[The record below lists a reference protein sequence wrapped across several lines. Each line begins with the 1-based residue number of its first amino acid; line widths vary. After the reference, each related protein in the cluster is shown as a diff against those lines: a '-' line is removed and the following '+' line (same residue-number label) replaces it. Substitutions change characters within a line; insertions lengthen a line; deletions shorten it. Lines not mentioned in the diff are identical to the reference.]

1 MASTKKSAKKE
12 TRRDAPAPV
21 GASKTKAGA
30 DKASADKA
38 SAPEKPAAAD
48 AGKGEAKSSNAAPQ
62 KPEQGDAML
71 PSGAILASA
80 ESQEEHDLAV
90 YTSFAGKFWKGTARR
105 KAWLLT
111 GGVATFIVFNLA
123 VQIGINRWNAYFFNA
138 LEQKDVATATTAI
151 LMFVALTLMAAAVAV
166 GMVQFRMRLQVAWR
180 QWLTGELSSRW
191 LAEQRFYRLSISA
204 PEVDAPEFR
213 MAEDARIATE
223 PVVDFVIGIANAGL
237 LAIAFLGVLWGV
249 GGSITISG
257 YTIPGYMVFA
267 SILYAVFMSGCMA
280 KLGMPLVQKVERKN
294 EAEARLR
301 FELGRVREN
310 AEQIALIGGEKDEKS
325 SLGGTLRFLVNRW
338 LEVVKQQARMT
349 WFINGNAVLAPV
361 FPLLI
366 AAPKYLSGEM
376 TLGSLM
382 QTSAAFVQ
390 VQLALNWLVE
400 NYVRVAEWLASVS
413 RVVGLWGALSDL
425 DQSVGETPDE
435 RIVVDKSPDDAIHL
449 SGVWIGQHDGRI
461 VIEDADAKIT
471 SGERVLLTGESG
483 TGKSTLVRAIAG
495 LWPWGSG
502 KILVPA
508 DAEIAFLPQRPYIP
522 LGTLRNAITYS
533 TKKKRVSD
541 QAIKDAMRR
550 CGLRHLLPRLDEEER
565 WDKVLSGGE
574 QQRLAFTRL
583 VVLKPDIVIMD
594 EATSALDEDSQAS
607 MMELFRHE
615 LKGVTLISVG
625 HRPGLEEFHE
635 RKLTLQRHPGHARA
649 RAPAS
654 EGRGARLL
662 SRLLRRSLR
671 PRPSVDPGHAD

>member
-1 MASTKKSAKKE
+1 MARPKSKNN
-12 TRRDAPAPV
+12 RDALATDLDSAERSRALL
-21 GASKTKAGA
+21 GESNSKKLSQTRSPDAIDA
-30 DKASADKA
+30 DLES
-38 SAPEKPAAAD
+38 
-48 AGKGEAKSSNAAPQ
+48 
-62 KPEQGDAML
+62 
-71 PSGAILASA
+71 PSGEEERDLASY
-80 ESQEEHDLAV
+80 L
-90 YTSFAGKFWKGTARR
+90 SFAGRFWKGSERR
-105 KAWLLT
+105 RAWLLT
-111 GGVATFIVFNLA
+111 GGVAAFIFLNLI
-123 VQIGINRWNAYFFNA
+123 VQVGINRWNAYFFNA
-138 LEQKDVATATTAI
+138 LERKDVATATTAT
-151 LMFVALTLMAAAVAV
+151 LLFLGLTLMAAAVAV

-180 QWLTGELSSRW
+180 QWLTGELLSHW
-191 LAEQRFYRLSISA
+191 LAEQRYYRLNISA
-204 PEVDAPEFR
+204 PEIDAPEFR

-223 PVVDFVIGIANAGL
+223 PVVDFVIGLTNAGL
-237 LAIAFLGVLWGV
+237 LAVTFLGVLWTV
-249 GGSITISG
+249 GGSITIRG

-267 SILYAVFMSGCMA
+267 SLLYAFCMSSFMASFG
-280 KLGMPLVQKVERKN
+280 KPLVHKVERRN

-310 AEQIALIGGEKDEKS
+310 AEQIALIGGEKDERT
-325 SLGGTLRFLVNRW
+325 SLAGTLRSLVNRI
-338 LEVVKQQARMT
+338 LEVVNQQARLT
-349 WFINGNAVLAPV
+349 WFINGNAVFAGV

-390 VQLALNWLVE
+390 VLVALNWLVE
-400 NYVRVAEWLASVS
+400 NYIRIAEWLASVS
-413 RVVGLWGALSDL
+413 RVVNLRGALFDL
-425 DQSVGETPDE
+425 DQSVGQAPNE
-435 RIVVDKSPDDAIHL
+435 RIIVDKSPDDAIHL
-449 SGVWIGQHDGRI
+449 RGVWVGQHDGRV
-461 VIEDADAKIT
+461 VIEDADAKI
-471 SGERVLLTGESG
+471 SKGERVLLTGDTG

-533 TKKKRVSD
+533 TKKRKVSD
-541 QAIKDAMRR
+541 QAIRTAVRR
-550 CGLRHLLPRLDEEER
+550 CGLRHLLSRLDDEER

-615 LKGVTLISVG
+615 LESVTLISVG

-635 RKLTLQRHPGHARA
+635 RKLTLQRHPSQTRSKS
-649 RAPAS
+649 S
-654 EGRGARLL
+654 ERKGRGARLL

-671 PRPSVDPGHAD
+671 PRPSPDPGRSD

>member
-1 MASTKKSAKKE
+1 MARAKTE
-12 TRRDAPAPV
+12 QTPRE
-21 GASKTKAGA
+21 GS
-30 DKASADKA
+30 
-38 SAPEKPAAAD
+38 
-48 AGKGEAKSSNAAPQ
+48 
-62 KPEQGDAML
+62 PEQQSETQRKPDPAIDVSIT
-71 PSGAILASA
+71 PSS
-80 ESQEEHDLAV
+80 EEERDL
-90 YTSFAGKFWKGTARR
+90 YNYLSFAARFWKGSARR

-111 GGVATFIVFNLA
+111 SGMATFIFLNLI
-123 VQIGINRWNAYFFNA
+123 VQVGINRWNAYFFNA
-138 LEQKDVATATTAI
+138 LEKKDVATASKATLLFI
-151 LMFVALTLMAAAVAV
+151 GLTLMAAGVAV
-166 GMVQFRMRLQVAWR
+166 GMVQFRLRLQVAWR
-180 QWLTGELSSRW
+180 QWLTGELLSHW
-191 LAEQRFYRLSISA
+191 LAEQRFYRLSIAA
-204 PEVDAPEFR
+204 PEIDAPEFR

-223 PVVDFVIGIANAGL
+223 PVVDFVIGITNAGL
-237 LAIAFLGVLWGV
+237 LAVTFLGVLWSV
-249 GGSITISG
+249 GGSITIAG

-267 SILYAVFMSGCMA
+267 SLLYACFMSGFMA
-280 KLGMPLVQKVERKN
+280 WLGRPLVQKVERKN

-310 AEQIALIGGEKDEKS
+310 AEQIALIGGEKDERS
-325 SLGGTLRFLVNRW
+325 SLKGTLRFLVNRL
-338 LEVVKQQARMT
+338 LEVVNQQAHLT
-349 WFINGNAVLAPV
+349 WFINGNAVLAGV

-400 NYVRVAEWLASVS
+400 NYIRVAEWLASVS
-413 RVVGLWGALSDL
+413 RVVGLRGALSDL
-425 DQSVGETPDE
+425 DQSVGQTPDE
-435 RIVVDKSPDDAIHL
+435 RIVVDTGPDDAIHL
-449 SGVWIGQHDGRI
+449 SGVWVGQHDGRV
-461 VIEDADAKIT
+461 VIEDADAKINR
-471 SGERVLLTGESG
+471 GERVLLTGESG

-533 TKKKRVSD
+533 TGKQRRNVSD
-541 QAIKDAMRR
+541 EAIKEAMRR
-550 CGLRHLLPRLDEEER
+550 CGLRHLLPRIDAEER

-594 EATSALDEDSQAS
+594 EATSALDEDAQAS

-615 LKGVTLISVG
+615 LKDVTLISVG

-635 RKLTLQRHPGHARA
+635 RKLTLQRHPGQARQQ
-649 RAPAS
+649 APTRRR
-654 EGRGARLL
+654 RGARLL

-671 PRPSVDPGHAD
+671 PRPSPDPSRSD